1 MKIINKIKNTEFYK
15 NWAKAFAVCYPMM
28 VEGDLS
34 ALTFSHFWKANITG
48 IIAATLALLTK
59 NAQYQKFMQYKYA
72 PAIILGVCTFV
83 ADLLVHPA
91 HFYSWY
97 SEALLTGIGAGLL
110 SAFFIKK
117 PYVRKS

>member
-28 VEGDLS
+28 VQGDLS
-34 ALTFSHFWKANITG
+34 ALTFTHFWKANITG

-59 NAQYQKFMQYKYA
+59 NAWYQKFMQYKYA

-83 ADLLVHPA
+83 ADLLVHPT

-110 SAFFIKK
+110 SAFFIRK
-117 PYVRKS
+117 PYVR